1 MQKNR
6 APIDMRILQMTLDA
20 MKINYIRITR
30 LNSQS
35 FDICERKSFKKYQ
48 DIFDTFFLNCMTC
61 NSDKKQNELNS
72 FKQMSTSGGM
82 IEYLLTWFSCCTFPL
97 TQKNLHLIDKV
108 IDQ

>member
-6 APIDMRILQMTLDA
+6 ALIDMRILQMTLDA
-20 MKINYIRITR
+20 MKISHITR

-35 FDICERKSFKKYQ
+35 FYICEIKSFKKYQ
-48 DIFDTFFLNCMTC
+48 DIFDAFFLNCMTC